1 MGFRTVPDEL
11 RAAGKAAI
19 DAAGALRS
27 AHCAEPVGQLPNALP
42 GGAAAGAA
50 TSFSQ
55 SWESD
60 LTTWCT
66 DAERFGTDLGTAA
79 RNYQA
84 SDQTAHSG
92 INRAGT
98 LRGPQ

>member
-1 MGFRTVPDEL
+1 MGFRTVPEEL
-11 RAAGKAAI
+11 KAAGKAAS
-19 DAAGALRS
+19 DAAGVLRS
-27 AHCAEPVGQLPNALP
+27 AHCAEPVGQLSSALP

-60 LTTWCT
+60 FTAWCT

-79 RNYQA
+79 RDYQG
-84 SDQTAHSG
+84 SDQAAHNG
-92 INRAGT
+92 VNRAGT
-98 LRGPQ
+98 MRGPQ